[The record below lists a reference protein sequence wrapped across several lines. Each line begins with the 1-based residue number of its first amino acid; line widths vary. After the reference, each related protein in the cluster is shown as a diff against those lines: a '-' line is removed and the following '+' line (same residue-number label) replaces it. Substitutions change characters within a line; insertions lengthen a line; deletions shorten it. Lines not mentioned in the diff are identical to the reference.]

1 MGSRSKQLKLCPVL
15 ISKTDRQRKTLNK
28 RILKL
33 FEDTGALKRE
43 TSAFFQHYKTG
54 ESRKVLL
61 DLIGSI
67 IKYARRIERL
77 LKTVEK
83 EAKNT
88 KKTKKKG

>member
-1 MGSRSKQLKLCPVL
+1 M

-88 KKTKKKG
+88 KRTNE

>member
-1 MGSRSKQLKLCPVL
+1 L

-54 ESRKVLL
+54 ESRKVLI
-61 DLIGSI
+61 DLIG
-67 IKYARRIERL
+67 
-77 LKTVEK
+77 
-83 EAKNT
+83 
-88 KKTKKKG
+88 

>member
-1 MGSRSKQLKLCPVL
+1 
-15 ISKTDRQRKTLNK
+15 
-28 RILKL
+28 
-33 FEDTGALKRE
+33 
-43 TSAFFQHYKTG
+43 G
-54 ESRKVLL
+54 ESRKVLI

-83 EAKNT
+83 EAKNA